1 MTAKKRVGARI
12 IEGLTEFTEA
22 LESGAPLERVLTGHT
37 VKLDLK
43 PGRYTPHQVRAIRR
57 LIGASQFVFAEYIG
71 VAVATV
77 RAWEQG
83 TNRPS
88 GAAARLMDEI
98 RSDPAHWRAR
108 LRAAAFPHARGRDT
122 KSKRTLRRP
131 VAKPARLADS
141 G

>member
-1 MTAKKRVGARI
+1 MTDKKRVGARI
-12 IEGLTEFTEA
+12 IDALSEFTEA
-22 LESGAPLERVLTGHT
+22 LESGEPLEGLLTGHT
-37 VKLDLK
+37 VTLDLK
-43 PGRYTPHQVRAIRR
+43 PGRYTPRQVRAIRR
-57 LIGASQFVFAEYIG
+57 LIGASQSVFAQYIG

-108 LRAAAFPHARGRDT
+108 LRQVALPRTRGRGLTPKRRTSRRST
-122 KSKRTLRRP
+122 KAAS
-131 VAKPARLADS
+131 AAGS